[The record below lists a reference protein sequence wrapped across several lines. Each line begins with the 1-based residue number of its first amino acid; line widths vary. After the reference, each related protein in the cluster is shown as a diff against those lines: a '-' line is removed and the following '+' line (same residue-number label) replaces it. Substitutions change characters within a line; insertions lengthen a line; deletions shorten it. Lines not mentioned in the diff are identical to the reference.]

1 MYVGANVRARYAFL
15 SYSCALLVH
24 LLGVFNEQINDGDDG
39 HLKTTHSKEDAK
51 RRHPYT
57 GEADGETPDSSSAVY
72 HTTGS
77 WWVVRWEMVI
87 NARWV
92 SRGVCVCVCVWWCV
106 TVPVGSRWS
115 AKPLQCATC
124 RGPLPYLRAPTTGS
138 SECECVHERRE
149 NCRRRSAVQQR
160 QHASF
165 SGRFPGQPGSTA
177 VPYAG
182 GGSGDNRW
190 LCEHVDRLSAL
201 NFPVFCLR
209 KERKN

>member
-77 WWVVRWEMVI
+77 WWVVR
-87 NARWV
+87 
-92 SRGVCVCVCVWWCV
+92 
-106 TVPVGSRWS
+106 
-115 AKPLQCATC
+115 
-124 RGPLPYLRAPTTGS
+124 
-138 SECECVHERRE
+138 
-149 NCRRRSAVQQR
+149 
-160 QHASF
+160 
-165 SGRFPGQPGSTA
+165 
-177 VPYAG
+177 
-182 GGSGDNRW
+182 
-190 LCEHVDRLSAL
+190 
-201 NFPVFCLR
+201 
-209 KERKN
+209 